1 MGDWIAVEGDAA
13 LAEGETLAVDMEGV
27 PVLLAKQGGCVYA
40 MENRCSHDGSE
51 LNGSQLE
58 EGVLVCPHHGAKFAL
73 KDGEALC
80 APAYEPLTTF
90 AVRVEGGVIQVK
102 DERW

>member
-1 MGDWIAVEGDAA
+1 MGDWFSVEGDDA

-27 PVLLAKQGGCVYA
+27 PVLLVRQGGCVFA
-40 MENRCSHDGSE
+40 MENRCTHDGSE
-51 LNGSQLE
+51 LSGGQLE
-58 EGVLVCPHHGAKFAL
+58 NGVLVCPHHGAKFAL

-80 APAYEPLTTF
+80 APAYEPLTMF
-90 AVRVEGGVIQVK
+90 VVRVEEGVIQVK

>member
-1 MGDWIAVEGDAA
+1 MGDWISVEGDAA
-13 LAEGETLAVDMEGV
+13 LLEGETLAVDMDGV
-27 PVLLAKQGGCVYA
+27 PVLLARQGGCIFA

-58 EGVLVCPHHGAKFAL
+58 EGMLVCPHHGAKFAL

-80 APAYEPLTTF
+80 APAYEPLTMF
-90 AVRVEGGVIQVK
+90 AVRVEGGVIQVQ
-102 DERW
+102 DDRW